1 MVVGDVQVTR
11 RTSWPMGR
19 RQKCQ
24 AGPMQGPGLN
34 NISFSGFDFQPTEPT
49 EISEAAGEGGS
60 RKSCYGQQIPKLVNP
75 ED

>member
-1 MVVGDVQVTR
+1 
-11 RTSWPMGR
+11 
-19 RQKCQ
+19 
-24 AGPMQGPGLN
+24 MQGPGLN

-75 ED
+75 EEDP